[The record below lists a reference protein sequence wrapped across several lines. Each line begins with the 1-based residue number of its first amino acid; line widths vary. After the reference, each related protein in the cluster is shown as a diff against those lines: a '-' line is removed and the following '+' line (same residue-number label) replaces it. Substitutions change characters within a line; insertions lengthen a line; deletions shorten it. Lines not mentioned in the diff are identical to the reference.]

1 MKSVNNKIGFLLWLV
16 VVGVAGGV
24 AALFSPAFY
33 PEWYGQLAKPSWT
46 PPDALF
52 APVWT
57 LLYILMAVSAWRIWK
72 EGGWNEN
79 GRELGLFLV
88 QLAFNAA
95 WMPIF
100 FGMQAI
106 ETALAE
112 ITFLLGLIALTIRAF
127 YPVDRRAAQLLYPY
141 FAWVLYATA
150 LTYAIWQLN

>member
-1 MKSVNNKIGFLLWLV
+1 MKNVTPTTGFVLWLLT
-16 VVGVAGGV
+16 VGAAGAV

-33 PEWYGQLAKPSWT
+33 PEWYAQLSKPAWT
-46 PPDALF
+46 PSDALF

-57 LLYILMAVSAWRIWK
+57 VLYLLMTISAWRIWK
-72 EGGWNEN
+72 KGGWTEH

-88 QLAFNAA
+88 QLIFNAA
-95 WMPIF
+95 WMPLF
-100 FGMQAI
+100 FGAQMI

-127 YPVDRRAAQLLYPY
+127 YPVDRLAAQLLYPY
-141 FAWVLYATA
+141 FAWVAYATA